1 MFVCFIR
8 VVTSHFNF
16 WSFSMNAQR
25 LGLRHVI
32 MNHFCFQQLVVL
44 LKLRD
49 VIIEHDIDF
58 EFI

>member
-1 MFVCFIR
+1 
-8 VVTSHFNF
+8 
-16 WSFSMNAQR
+16 MNAQR